1 MAKQK
6 VQRQATVTGE
16 DNVFEFDVIGFK
28 FLVKNFTDDD
38 ILVALDKDDKDS
50 EKILIPSESAQ
61 IVVAHEMVSL
71 KLGTKAITVTPSA
84 TSTKGV
90 EVQCLVW

>member
-16 DNVFEFDVIGFK
+16 DNVFEFDVVGFK
-28 FLVKNFTDDD
+28 FLVKNLTDGD
-38 ILVALDKDDKDS
+38 ILVALSEDDEDS
-50 EKILIPSESAQ
+50 EKILIPSETAQ
-61 IVVAHEMVSL
+61 IVVGSEIPVL
-71 KLGTKAITVTPSA
+71 RLGTTTLTVTPS
-84 TSTKGV
+84 TTNTTGV